1 MGIASAMGASVGC
14 CWSPARC
21 ISFSRLTRALM
32 IATLGQDLSEPFQ
45 LYAPPQKLGVPL
57 PAGSAP
63 VALGRSKP
71 RGEVHRDGDW
81 HRSVHVWLTDGESL
95 LLQRR
100 SAHKDTHPNLLDV
113 SCAGHLSGLDA
124 SLETAVKELKE
135 ELGFEATEEQLAESF
150 VCTLPTQGKG
160 STKHGSFQDNEFQ
173 DIYLLIVPC
182 EAMLP
187 EALSLDVGQMDEVA
201 GTLIM
206 PSSEVLR
213 RWGEG
218 HSEMVPRPTHY
229 AEVLRRA
236 LADRNHAI

>member
-150 VCTLPTQGKG
+150 VCTLPTQACHCYPC
-160 STKHGSFQDNEFQ
+160 STASRWATPTLHRF
-173 DIYLLIVPC
+173 
-182 EAMLP
+182 ALP
-187 EALSLDVGQMDEVA
+187 MHMIHHAKPSHAWSCRARAQRSTDRFKIMNFRCFCGPQRA
-201 GTLIM
+201 GA
-206 PSSEVLR
+206 P
-213 RWGEG
+213 
-218 HSEMVPRPTHY
+218 
-229 AEVLRRA
+229 
-236 LADRNHAI
+236 